1 LERDLEKTTLA
12 NVLDAIKAPG
22 GCARKKSV

>member
-12 NVLDAIKAPG
+12 DVIEVVKAYGACTPQK
-22 GCARKKSV
+22 AV